1 MEDIRELTKEEL
13 SLRLKAMGEPSYR
26 ASQIYD
32 WIHKKHVSEFDSMT
46 NLSKK
51 TRERLSEDFY
61 ITKLRAVSVLRSELD
76 GTRKYILALGDG
88 NVIEAVL
95 MRYSYGNSVCI
106 SSQVD
111 CRMGCRFCAST
122 LGGLVRNLSAAE
134 MLSEV
139 YAIEDDIGERVSH
152 IVIMG
157 SGEPLDNYNEVV
169 RFLRMVSDGDGIN
182 ISQRNI
188 TLSTCGI
195 VPRIYE
201 LSKLRLQITLALSLH
216 ASTQEKRMNTMPIA
230 KAYELSEVL
239 KACRHY
245 TRETGRRLTLEYALA
260 KGVNDSMED
269 ADLLSSIAKDLGAHI
284 NLIPVNPV
292 EECGFSEPSRE
303 NLIRFRERLE
313 KAGANVTV
321 RREMGRDI
329 DSACGQLRRRYMID
343 AGLCTD

>member
-26 ASQIYD
+26 TSQIYD

-106 SSQVD
+106 SSQVG

-139 YAIEDDIGERVSH
+139 YAIEDDTGERVSH

-157 SGEPLDNYNEVV
+157 SGEPLDNYDEVV

>member
-106 SSQVD
+106 SSQVG

-157 SGEPLDNYNEVV
+157 SGEPLDNYDEVV

-269 ADLLSSIAKDLGAHI
+269 ADLLSSIAKDLGGHI

>member
-26 ASQIYD
+26 SSQIYD
-32 WIHKKHVSEFDSMT
+32 WVHKKHVSEFDSMT

-106 SSQVD
+106 SSQVG

-139 YAIEDDIGERVSH
+139 YAIEDDTGERVSH

-245 TRETGRRLTLEYALA
+245 IRETGRRLTLEYALA

-292 EECGFSEPSRE
+292 EECGFSEPSKE

>member
-1 MEDIRELTKEEL
+1 MEDIREFTKEEL

-26 ASQIYD
+26 SSQIYD
-32 WIHKKHVSEFDSMT
+32 WVHKKHVSEFDSMT

-106 SSQVD
+106 SSQVG

-139 YAIEDDIGERVSH
+139 YTIEDDTGERVSH

-157 SGEPLDNYNEVV
+157 SGEPLDNYDEVV

-245 TRETGRRLTLEYALA
+245 IRETGRRLTLEYALA

-329 DSACGQLRRRYMID
+329 DSACGQLRRRYLID

>member
-26 ASQIYD
+26 SSQIYD
-32 WIHKKHVSEFDSMT
+32 WVHKKHVSEFDSMT

-106 SSQVD
+106 SSQVG

-139 YAIEDDIGERVSH
+139 YAIEDDTGERVSH

-245 TRETGRRLTLEYALA
+245 IRETGRSLSLEYALA

-329 DSACGQLRRRYMID
+329 DSACGQLRRRYLID

>member
-26 ASQIYD
+26 SSQIYD
-32 WIHKKHVSEFDSMT
+32 WVHKKHVSEFDSMT

-106 SSQVD
+106 SSQVG

-139 YAIEDDIGERVSH
+139 YAIENDTGERVSH

-245 TRETGRRLTLEYALA
+245 IRETGRRLTLEYALA

-269 ADLLSSIAKDLGAHI
+269 ADLLSSIAKDMGAHI

>member
-26 ASQIYD
+26 SSQIYD
-32 WIHKKHVSEFDSMT
+32 WVHKKHVSEFDSMT

-106 SSQVD
+106 SSQVG

-139 YAIEDDIGERVSH
+139 YAIEDDTGERVSH

-245 TRETGRRLTLEYALA
+245 IRETGRRLTLEYALA

-329 DSACGQLRRRYMID
+329 DSACGQLRRRYLID

>member
-26 ASQIYD
+26 SSQIYD
-32 WIHKKHVSEFDSMT
+32 WVHKKHVSEFDSMT

-106 SSQVD
+106 SSQVG

-139 YAIEDDIGERVSH
+139 YAIEDDTGERVSH

-157 SGEPLDNYNEVV
+157 SGEPLDNYDEVV

-245 TRETGRRLTLEYALA
+245 IRETGRRLTLEYALA

>member
-1 MEDIRELTKEEL
+1 MEDIREFTKEEL

-26 ASQIYD
+26 SSQIYD
-32 WIHKKHVSEFDSMT
+32 WVHKKHVSEFDSMT

-106 SSQVD
+106 SSQVG

-139 YAIEDDIGERVSH
+139 YAIEDDTGERVSH

-157 SGEPLDNYNEVV
+157 SGEPLDNYDEVV

-245 TRETGRRLTLEYALA
+245 IRETGRRLTLEYALA

-329 DSACGQLRRRYMID
+329 DSACGQLRRRYLID

>member
-13 SLRLKAMGEPSYR
+13 SLRLKVMGEPSYR
-26 ASQIYD
+26 SSQIYD
-32 WIHKKHVSEFDSMT
+32 WVHKKHVSEFDSMT

-106 SSQVD
+106 SSQVG

-139 YAIEDDIGERVSH
+139 YAIENDTGERVSH

-157 SGEPLDNYNEVV
+157 SGEPLDNYDEVV

-245 TRETGRRLTLEYALA
+245 IRETGRRLTLEYALA

>member
-26 ASQIYD
+26 SSQIYD
-32 WIHKKHVSEFDSMT
+32 WVHKKHVSEFDSMT

-106 SSQVD
+106 SSQVG

-139 YAIEDDIGERVSH
+139 YAIEDDTGERVSH

-157 SGEPLDNYNEVV
+157 SGEPLDNYDEVV

-201 LSKLRLQITLALSLH
+201 LSQLRLQITLALSLH
-216 ASTQEKRMNTMPIA
+216 ASTKEKRMNTMPIA

-245 TRETGRRLTLEYALA
+245 IRETGRRLTLEYALA

>member
-1 MEDIRELTKEEL
+1 MEDIREFTKEEL

-26 ASQIYD
+26 SSQIYD
-32 WIHKKHVSEFDSMT
+32 WVHKKHVSEFDSMT

-106 SSQVD
+106 SSQVG

-139 YAIEDDIGERVSH
+139 YAIEDDTGERVSH

-157 SGEPLDNYNEVV
+157 SGEPLDNYDEVV

-245 TRETGRRLTLEYALA
+245 IRETGRRLTLEYALA

>member
-1 MEDIRELTKEEL
+1 MEDIREFTKEEL

-26 ASQIYD
+26 SSQIYD
-32 WIHKKHVSEFDSMT
+32 WVHKKHVSEFDSMT

-106 SSQVD
+106 SSQVG

-139 YAIEDDIGERVSH
+139 YTIEDDTGERVSH

-157 SGEPLDNYNEVV
+157 SGEPLDNYDEVV

-245 TRETGRRLTLEYALA
+245 IRETGRRLTLEYALA

>member
-26 ASQIYD
+26 TSQIYD
-32 WIHKKHVSEFDSMT
+32 WIHKKHVSDFDSMT

-61 ITKLRAVSVLRSELD
+61 ITKLRAVSVLKSELD

-106 SSQVD
+106 SSQVG

-139 YAIEDDIGERVSH
+139 YAIEDDTGERVSH

-157 SGEPLDNYNEVV
+157 SGEPLDNYDEVV

>member
-13 SLRLKAMGEPSYR
+13 SLRLKVMGEPSYR
-26 ASQIYD
+26 SSQIYD
-32 WIHKKHVSEFDSMT
+32 WVHKKHVSEFDSMT

-106 SSQVD
+106 SSQVG

-139 YAIEDDIGERVSH
+139 YAIEDDTGERVSH

-157 SGEPLDNYNEVV
+157 SGEPLDNYDEVV

-245 TRETGRRLTLEYALA
+245 IRETGRRLTLEYALA

>member
-26 ASQIYD
+26 SSQIYD
-32 WIHKKHVSEFDSMT
+32 WVHKKHVSEFDSMT

-106 SSQVD
+106 SSQVG

-139 YAIEDDIGERVSH
+139 YAIENDTGERVSH

-245 TRETGRRLTLEYALA
+245 IRETGRRLTLEYALA

-329 DSACGQLRRRYMID
+329 DSACGQLRRRYLID

>member
-26 ASQIYD
+26 SSQIYD
-32 WIHKKHVSEFDSMT
+32 WVHKKHVSEFDSMT

-106 SSQVD
+106 SSQVG

-139 YAIEDDIGERVSH
+139 YAIEDDTGERVSH

-157 SGEPLDNYNEVV
+157 SGEPLDNYDEVV

-245 TRETGRRLTLEYALA
+245 IMETGRRLTLEYALA

>member
-26 ASQIYD
+26 SSQIYD
-32 WIHKKHVSEFDSMT
+32 WVHKKHVSEFDSMT

-106 SSQVD
+106 SSQVG

-139 YAIEDDIGERVSH
+139 YAVEDDTGERVSH

-157 SGEPLDNYNEVV
+157 SGEPLDNYDEVV

-245 TRETGRRLTLEYALA
+245 IRETGRRLTLEYALA

>member
-1 MEDIRELTKEEL
+1 MEDIRGLTKAELTERIKAL
-13 SLRLKAMGEPSYR
+13 SEPSYR
-26 ASQIYD
+26 AGQIYD
-32 WIHKKHVSEFDSMT
+32 WLHKRHVSDFDQMT
-46 NLSKK
+46 DISKK
-51 TRERLSEDFY
+51 LRE
-61 ITKLRAVSVLRSELD
+61 KLRSEFFITMLEPLEVLRSELD
-76 GTRKYILALGDG
+76 GTRKYILSLGDG

-95 MRYSYGNSVCI
+95 MRYHYGNSVCI
-106 SSQVD
+106 SSQVG

-122 LGGLVRNLSAAE
+122 LDGLVRNLTAAE

-139 YAIEDDIGERVSH
+139 YAIEDDTGERVSH

-157 SGEPLDNYNEVV
+157 SGEPLDNYDEVV

>member
-26 ASQIYD
+26 SSQIYD
-32 WIHKKHVSEFDSMT
+32 WVHKKHVSEFDSMT

-106 SSQVD
+106 SSQVG

-139 YAIEDDIGERVSH
+139 YAIEDDTGERVSH

-157 SGEPLDNYNEVV
+157 SGEPLDNYDEVV

-245 TRETGRRLTLEYALA
+245 IRETGRRLTLEYALA

-269 ADLLSSIAKDLGAHI
+269 ADLLSSIAKDMGAHI

>member
-13 SLRLKAMGEPSYR
+13 SLRLKAMGEPAYR
-26 ASQIYD
+26 SSQIYD
-32 WIHKKHVSEFDSMT
+32 WVHKKHVSEFDSMT

-106 SSQVD
+106 SSQVG

-139 YAIEDDIGERVSH
+139 YAIEDDTGERVSH

-245 TRETGRRLTLEYALA
+245 IRETGRRLTLEYALA

-303 NLIRFRERLE
+303 NLTRFRERLE

>member
-26 ASQIYD
+26 SSQIYD
-32 WIHKKHVSEFDSMT
+32 WVHKKHVSEFDSMT

-106 SSQVD
+106 SSQVG

-139 YAIEDDIGERVSH
+139 YAIEDDTGERVSH

-245 TRETGRRLTLEYALA
+245 IRETGRRLTLEYALA

>member
-106 SSQVD
+106 SSQVG

>member
-26 ASQIYD
+26 SSQIYD
-32 WIHKKHVSEFDSMT
+32 WVHKKHVSEFDSMT

-106 SSQVD
+106 SSQVG

-139 YAIEDDIGERVSH
+139 YAIEDDTGERVSH

-157 SGEPLDNYNEVV
+157 SGEPLDNYDEVV

-245 TRETGRRLTLEYALA
+245 IRETGRRLTLEYALA

-329 DSACGQLRRRYMID
+329 DSACGQLRRRYLID

>member
-26 ASQIYD
+26 TSQIYD

-106 SSQVD
+106 SSQVG

-157 SGEPLDNYNEVV
+157 SGEPLDNYDEVV

>member
-26 ASQIYD
+26 SSQIYD
-32 WIHKKHVSEFDSMT
+32 WVHKKHVSEFDSMT

-106 SSQVD
+106 SSQVG

-157 SGEPLDNYNEVV
+157 SGEPLDNYDEVV

-245 TRETGRRLTLEYALA
+245 TMETGRRLTLEYALA

>member
-106 SSQVD
+106 SSQVG

-157 SGEPLDNYNEVV
+157 SGEPLDNYDEVV

>member
-26 ASQIYD
+26 SSQIYD
-32 WIHKKHVSEFDSMT
+32 WVHKKHVSEFDSMT

-106 SSQVD
+106 SSQVG

-139 YAIEDDIGERVSH
+139 YTIEDDTGERVSH

-245 TRETGRRLTLEYALA
+245 IRETGRRLTLEYALA

-269 ADLLSSIAKDLGAHI
+269 ADLLSSIAKDMGAHI

>member
-26 ASQIYD
+26 TSQIYD

-106 SSQVD
+106 SSQVG

-157 SGEPLDNYNEVV
+157 SGEPLDNYDEVV

-292 EECGFSEPSRE
+292 EECRFSEPSRE

-321 RREMGRDI
+321 RREIGRDI